1 MLGANNDQHDTTA
14 HEHYYNC
21 IAHYTRKRKIKSKVR
36 DSGKTTTKP
45 KGHKNVDDQQRAGAT
60 RTWMTNNEQGP
71 QERAARTSTIANAW
85 GTNETSTRRG
95 VHPST
100 GSDGGLRLKTPGSA
114 VCTRRSYLR
123 IHAQNTQNN
132 IKCGKL
138 NLRAKSNSNNQ
149 SIAQAHSHGI
159 CKDII
164 QALQSPSCF

>member
-85 GTNETSTRRG
+85 G
-95 VHPST
+95 
-100 GSDGGLRLKTPGSA
+100 LRLKTPGSA

-123 IHAQNTQNN
+123 IHAQNKQNN